1 MGLVDLYGI
10 NVGINFAIHGWHGL
24 SIGLS
29 MVILSLYTSP
39 NMNHIE
45 VIFSKPTNVA
55 GIPEY

>member
-1 MGLVDLYGI
+1 MVDLYGI
-10 NVGINFAIHGWHGL
+10 NVGRNFAIHGWHGL
-24 SIGLS
+24 S
-29 MVILSLYTSP
+29 MVILSSCASP